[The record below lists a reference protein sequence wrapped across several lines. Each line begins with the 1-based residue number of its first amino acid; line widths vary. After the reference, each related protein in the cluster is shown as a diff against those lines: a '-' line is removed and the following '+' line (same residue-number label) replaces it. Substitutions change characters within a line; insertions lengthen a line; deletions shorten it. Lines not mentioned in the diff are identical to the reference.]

1 MSLYTMNLTMVG
13 EVAILSLIEKLNTD
27 VTIKQKIKLKNMFQI

>member
-1 MSLYTMNLTMVG
+1 MSIPLSKKL
-13 EVAILSLIEKLNTD
+13 ILTD